1 MERPLDRRPFACPQG
16 FLDRL
21 DSFSQIGSTGDGG
34 VDRVEASPAN
44 GEARRELAARMEAA
58 GCRVLVDGIG
68 NMFGLMPLAEQFAGQ
83 DAPWVLT
90 GSHIDS
96 QPKGGRLDGA
106 YGVLASLEAAA
117 ALKDRLA
124 GQPVRANLAV
134 VAWTS
139 EEGARFQ
146 PSLLGS
152 SVHAGILPLEQALAR
167 RDGSGVSAGV
177 ALDAIGFRGDATGPR
192 PAAYLELHVECAPEL
207 EKAGVRLGVFDRWWG
222 AHKLELQFT
231 GATAH
236 TGPTPMARRKD
247 ALLAAAEVITGLRRL
262 ADAAPPGALHTS
274 VGRLEVLPNSP
285 NVVPDQA
292 KLFIEIRSADASV
305 MADAHSR
312 LLELIPYAASL
323 ARVTHRIVRDEY
335 RAPGAFDPGLR
346 SLARAEAGRL
356 GIEPLGLDTIAAHDA
371 MPMARLCPSLVIAVP
386 SRDGLCHSPRE
397 WTEPADL
404 ELGVTWLGAMLERL
418 VVEGPGR
425 S

>member
-1 MERPLDRRPFACPQG
+1 LTASFACPPG

-21 DSFSQIGSTGDGG
+21 DSFSEIGSTGDGG

-44 GEARRELAARMEAA
+44 GLARRELARRMEAA
-58 GCRVLVDGIG
+58 GCEVRVDGIG
-68 NMFGLMPLAEQFAGQ
+68 NMFGLMPLAQQTAGQ
-83 DAPWVLT
+83 DAPWVFA

-106 YGVLASLEAAA
+106 YGVLAAVEAAGT
-117 ALKDRLA
+117 LRDRLN
-124 GQPVRANLAV
+124 GQKPRANLGV

-167 RDGSGVSAGV
+167 KDGSGVSVAD
-177 ALDAIGFRGDATGPR
+177 ALDAIGFRGTQEAPK
-192 PAAYLELHVECAPEL
+192 PAAYVELHVECAPEL
-207 EKAGVRLGVFDRWWG
+207 ERSGTRLGVFDRWWG
-222 AHKLELQFT
+222 AHKLELLFS

-236 TGPTPMARRKD
+236 TGPTPMAMRKD

-262 ADAAPPGALHTS
+262 ADAAPAGALHTS

-292 KLFIEIRSADASV
+292 KLFVEIRSADAGV
-305 MADAHSR
+305 MADAHAR
-312 LLELIPYAASL
+312 LLELIPYAAAI

-335 RAPGAFDPGLR
+335 RAPGAFAPGLR
-346 SLARAEAGRL
+346 DLARATAAEFGQT
-356 GIEPLGLDTIAAHDA
+356 PQGLETIAAHDA
-371 MPMARLCPSLVIAVP
+371 MPMARICPSVVVAVP

-404 ELGVTWLGAMLERL
+404 ELGVAWLGAMLERL
-418 VVEGPGR
+418 VLDGPPV

>member
-1 MERPLDRRPFACPQG
+1 LSARFACPQG

-21 DSFSQIGSTGDGG
+21 ESFSQIGSTGDGG
-34 VDRVEASPAN
+34 VDRVEASAAN
-44 GEARRELAARMEAA
+44 GQARRELAERMAAA
-58 GCRVLVDGIG
+58 GCEVRIDGIG
-68 NMFGLMPLAEQFAGQ
+68 NVFGLMKLAEQEAGQ
-83 DAPWVLT
+83 EAPWVFT

-106 YGVLASLEAAA
+106 YGVMAALEAAT
-117 ALKDRLA
+117 ALKERLN
-124 GQPVRANLAV
+124 GQKPRANLGV
-134 VAWTS
+134 VAWTG

-167 RDGSGVSAGV
+167 RDGSGVSVAD
-177 ALDAIGFRGDATGPR
+177 ALDAIGFRGTDQAPR
-192 PAAYLELHVECAPEL
+192 PAAYVELHVECGPEL
-207 EKAGVRLGVFDRWWG
+207 EQSGTRLGVFDRWWG
-222 AHKLELQFT
+222 AHKLELLFS

-236 TGPTPMARRKD
+236 TGPTPMVKRKD

-262 ADAAPPGALHTS
+262 ADTFPGALHTS

-292 KLFIEIRSADASV
+292 KLFLEIRSADASI

-312 LLELIPYAASL
+312 LQDLIPYAAAI

-335 RAPGAFDPGLR
+335 RAPGAFAPGLR
-346 SLARAEAGRL
+346 DLARATAADL
-356 GIEPLGLDTIAAHDA
+356 GVTPQALETIAAHDA
-371 MPMARLCPSLVIAVP
+371 MPMARICPSVVVAVP

-404 ELGVTWLGAMLERL
+404 ELGVAWLGSMLERL
-418 VVEGPGR
+418 VLEGP
-425 S
+425 SVS